1 MLDLPNA
8 RLRGDTPTGTVVFVY
23 RFGICLT

>member
-23 RFGICLT
+23 RYLPHVA